1 MLFLKYKFDGRR
13 LSSKHMCRVG
23 SLEMPTKVQ
32 ILRVTRIPY
41 GNYGI
46 KSSSFTV
53 CKAATYIGITQ
64 SAKLSS

>member
-1 MLFLKYKFDGRR
+1 
-13 LSSKHMCRVG
+13 
-23 SLEMPTKVQ
+23 MPTKVQ

-41 GNYGI
+41 GNHGI